1 MIDALLSMPFDWLV
15 NGTGLHLAGLN
26 RIEDPWRECL
36 I

>member
-15 NGTGLHLAGLN
+15 NGTGLHLAGLHP
-26 RIEDPWRECL
+26 IEDPWRECL